1 MRKLLVL
8 FLVMVLVFS
17 CSKTTEEDEP
27 EPKDVVDVMPLDNE
41 ISGWTKSSA
50 TEIAENESQLWD
62 LINGAGQVY
71 IDNGFV
77 KCVFQ
82 SYSGNIQGGPVELK
96 LRIFDMGDTTN
107 AENVYDEVG
116 DGSEIPWNDA
126 GDEARYSL
134 ETGIIINYYILD
146 MRDDRFYVWIEI
158 DHDHQDALNVA
169 QLFAMNISQAIRA
182 D

>member
-1 MRKLLVL
+1 MKKVLLI
-8 FLVMVLVFS
+8 FLIALLAFS
-17 CSKTTEEDEP
+17 CSKTTDGDEP
-27 EPKDVVDVMPLDNE
+27 QEKDVVDVLPLDNE
-41 ISGWTKSSA
+41 ISGWTKVSA
-50 TEIAENESQLWD
+50 TQIAENESQLWD

-82 SYSGNIQGGPVELK
+82 SYTGDIQGGPVELK
-96 LRIFDMGDTTN
+96 LRIFDMGDSTN
-107 AENVYDEVG
+107 AQDVFDEVG
-116 DGSEIPWNDA
+116 DGSEIPWNEA
-126 GDEARYSL
+126 GEEARYKL
-134 ETGIIINYYILD
+134 ETGVIVNYYILD
-146 MRDDRFYVWIEI
+146 MRDAKFYVWIEI

>member
-1 MRKLLVL
+1 MRKVLLI
-8 FLVMVLVFS
+8 FLVVIVAIS
-17 CSKTTEEDEP
+17 CSKKAEEDET
-27 EPKDVVDVMPLDNE
+27 EPKDVVDLLLLDNE

-71 IDNGFV
+71 IDHGFV

-82 SYSGNIQGGPVELK
+82 TYSGEIQGGPVELK

-126 GDEARYSL
+126 GEEARYKL
-134 ETGIIINYYILD
+134 ETGIIVNYYILD
-146 MRDDRFYVWIEI
+146 MWDSRFYVWIEI
-158 DHDHQDALNVA
+158 NHDHQDALNVA
-169 QLFAMNISQAIRA
+169 QMFAMNISQEIRA
-182 D
+182 E